1 MLDFILIG
9 LNCYLN
15 QLKRY
20 FLLNNYY
27 HKGVCAYLI
36 FIIMKRNK
44 RNDLTETRK
53 EKRMLLL
60 IIEKKGFKGEIFIV
74 ILTKLS
80 NVCGN
85 GDIYLN

>member
-1 MLDFILIG
+1 
-9 LNCYLN
+9 
-15 QLKRY
+15 
-20 FLLNNYY
+20 
-27 HKGVCAYLI
+27 
-36 FIIMKRNK
+36 MKRNK